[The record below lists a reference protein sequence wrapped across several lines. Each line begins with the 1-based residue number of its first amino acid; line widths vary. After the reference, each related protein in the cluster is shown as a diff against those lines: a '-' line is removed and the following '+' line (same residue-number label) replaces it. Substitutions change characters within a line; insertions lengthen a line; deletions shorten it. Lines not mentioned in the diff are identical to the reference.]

1 MIFKSYILEQDIK
14 KIENY
19 RMFLFYGENHGLKK
33 NFKENIKKN
42 KKNAKVINFLQS
54 DVIKNKSILTNEIYN
69 KSLFEEKKIIF
80 IDEINDKILNILEEI
95 KDSLQDDNIYLFAN
109 ILEKKSKVRNFFE
122 KTKTCGVSACY
133 SDNEISIRKIIT
145 NKLKTLE
152 TLTQTF

>member
-1 MIFKSYILEQDIK
+1 MIFKSYILEQNIK

-33 NFKENIKKN
+33 DLKENIKKN
-42 KKNAKVINFLQS
+42 KKNEKVINFLQS

-109 ILEKKSKVRNFFE
+109 ILEKKSKVRNFL
-122 KTKTCGVSACY
+122 KNQDLRG
-133 SDNEISIRKIIT
+133 IS
-145 NKLKTLE
+145 LL
-152 TLTQTF
+152 Q

>member
-33 NFKENIKKN
+33 DFKGIKK

-69 KSLFEEKKIIF
+69 KSLKK
-80 IDEINDKILNILEEI
+80 K
-95 KDSLQDDNIYLFAN
+95 
-109 ILEKKSKVRNFFE
+109 NF
-122 KTKTCGVSACY
+122 Y
-133 SDNEISIRKIIT
+133 R
-145 NKLKTLE
+145 
-152 TLTQTF
+152 

>member
-33 NFKENIKKN
+33 DFKENIKKN

-69 KSLFEEKKIIF
+69 KSLLKK
-80 IDEINDKILNILEEI
+80 K
-95 KDSLQDDNIYLFAN
+95 KLF
-109 ILEKKSKVRNFFE
+109 LSM
-122 KTKTCGVSACY
+122 
-133 SDNEISIRKIIT
+133 
-145 NKLKTLE
+145 KLMTRF
-152 TLTQTF
+152 LTF